1 MPTLDQASLQSP
13 FDLHSFQMSVVV
25 FGPIRPANDLLRQ
38 TQRAL
43 KGHTSGRDFF
53 TDITLHDSRNA
64 GGMRVEYTV
73 TATSP
78 ASAERAGA
86 VYLSQLCDLLSAVT
100 RCPVWFYMPEEDA
113 REERARAFHRAAT
126 VDRILTKPEWSWI
139 TGNLVFLRREH
150 PRFLAATSW
159 FRKGMI
165 GRDNIDDFCC
175 FWRVIERLAY
185 SYANKSAWSD
195 DDKIKCPVK
204 NLVAQLIGDLFP
216 HKGVPAI
223 LADSDTLT
231 QIVKLRNDLSHGN
244 IPLTLEVIDTATS
257 FLKPLEEAAFSVL
270 SRIRISQLQCDSPG

>member
-1 MPTLDQASLQSP
+1 MPNPEQSSLQASGV
-13 FDLHSFQMSVVV
+13 HSFQMNVVV
-25 FGPIRPANDLLRQ
+25 FGPIRPAADLHRQ

-43 KGHTSGRDFF
+43 KGNSTGHDVF
-53 TDITLHDSRNA
+53 TEITLHDSRNT

-73 TATSP
+73 TASSP

-126 VDRILTKPEWSWI
+126 VDRILTEPEWSWI

-159 FRKGMI
+159 FRKGLI
-165 GRDNIDDFCC
+165 GRDTIDDFCC

-185 SYANKSAWSD
+185 SYADKSGWSD
-195 DDKIKCPVK
+195 EDKAKSSVK
-204 NLVAQLIGDLFP
+204 KLVGQLMSDLFP
-216 HKGVPAI
+216 EKAVPVI
-223 LADSDTLT
+223 LANPETVS

-244 IPLTLEVIDTATS
+244 IPLTLEVIDTATG

-270 SRIRISQLQCDSPG
+270 NRIRQSKLHCEILA